1 MCVIAVAVSACGFFS
16 SGSAAPTGSAAGSS
30 TPQPTATPKPT
41 PTPSP
46 TPQLVHTL
54 TLVATIGEPAA
65 ATPAGL
71 AWAGVQDAAAN
82 LGVTPKLVQPA
93 TVADLAPAVEAA
105 SGDSGAMVVT
115 VGPAAADAVTAAAAA
130 HPATQYLQLGVAVVK
145 GSPANVHGIVFDQA
159 QAGYLAGFVAASFS
173 SSGKVAFVGVAASDA
188 ASTNYAAGFRAGVL
202 PAGAAGATAGSG
214 ATAGAAP
221 AAPVSYGGTSTAP
234 EKGRATSAALIKAG
248 NDVLTTLPDLSGFGA
263 MRDACARK
271 AHLVAL
277 ESDAWQTLPDV
288 QPCLIVSVLNRGDVA
303 VRDAILSLAHG
314 ASLPALIVA
323 NVAGGG
329 IALSDFHVALPDG
342 FSERLAGVLAAV
354 TAGSP
359 APVASASPS

>member
-1 MCVIAVAVSACGFFS
+1 M
-16 SGSAAPTGSAAGSS
+16 
-30 TPQPTATPKPT
+30 PQPTATPKPT

-46 TPQLVHTL
+46 TPQLVHAL

-93 TVADLAPAVEAA
+93 TVADLAPAIEAA
-105 SGDSGAMVVT
+105 SGESGAMVVT
-115 VGPAAADAVTAAAAA
+115 VGSAAADAVTAAAAA
-130 HPATQYLQLGVAVVK
+130 HPATQYLQLGVAVLE

-173 SSGKVAFVGVAASDA
+173 SSGKVAFVGVAASDV

-202 PAGAAGATAGSG
+202 QAGAAGSSAAGATAGAGSG
-214 ATAGAAP
+214 ATP
-221 AAPVSYGGTSTAP
+221 AATVSYVGTSTAP

-277 ESDAWQTLPDV
+277 QSDAWQTLPDV
-288 QPCLIVSVLNRGDVA
+288 QPCLIVSVLDRGDVA

-314 ASLPALIVA
+314 SSLPALIVA

-359 APVASASPS
+359 PPGASSSPS

>member
-1 MCVIAVAVSACGFFS
+1 M
-16 SGSAAPTGSAAGSS
+16 
-30 TPQPTATPKPT
+30 
-41 PTPSP
+41 
-46 TPQLVHTL
+46 
-54 TLVATIGEPAA
+54 
-65 ATPAGL
+65 
-71 AWAGVQDAAAN
+71 
-82 LGVTPKLVQPA
+82 
-93 TVADLAPAVEAA
+93 
-105 SGDSGAMVVT
+105 
-115 VGPAAADAVTAAAAA
+115 
-130 HPATQYLQLGVAVVK
+130 
-145 GSPANVHGIVFDQA
+145 
-159 QAGYLAGFVAASFS
+159 
-173 SSGKVAFVGVAASDA
+173 

-202 PAGAAGATAGSG
+202 QAGAAGATAGAGSP
-214 ATAGAAP
+214 TAGAAP
-221 AAPVSYGGTSTAP
+221 AATVSYVGTSTAP

-288 QPCLIVSVLNRGDVA
+288 QPCLIVSVLDRGDVA

-314 ASLPALIVA
+314 ASLPALVVA

-359 APVASASPS
+359 APGASASPSSSSRHAAQAGGPAEEQATE